1 MQPPPEPEPQGRP
14 SRSQRDRVRFKFM
27 EELPQPHTYEHDE
40 YDSSS
45 STSRERIRAV
55 PRGRGPLRRDSGI
68 ESLPETDGELYGS
81 STLYSYT
88 PSRGASRY
96 LSKGSSATATSG
108 DEGASDDGTPAEP
121 LTPAGAPPPLAY
133 HVFESRYTRD
143 GAFGGQHAAEL
154 SGVSDT
160 KVKYQ
165 PLFRWV

>member
-1 MQPPPEPEPQGRP
+1 MQSSPEPEPQRQS
-14 SRSQRDRVRFKFM
+14 SRSVRF
-27 EELPQPHTYEHDE
+27 EPARRQSHSYGQSDYSSDE
-40 YDSSS
+40 
-45 STSRERIRAV
+45 STEIERIRAL
-55 PRGRGPLRRDSGI
+55 PGRGPHRRDLGI

-96 LSKGSSATATSG
+96 LSQRSSATATSG
-108 DEGASDDGTPAEP
+108 DEGGSDDGTPPETQ
-121 LTPAGAPPPLAY
+121 TPTGAPPPLAY

-143 GAFGGQHAAEL
+143 GTSGGQHAAEL

-165 PLFRWV
+165 PLFRWM